1 METIMSQATIAD
13 ETLRSMGKLCIEHDP
28 DVFRS
33 VLDRIGDKWSLLLIG
48 ILEEGP
54 QRFTGLLRMTPG
66 ISRRMLTNTLR
77 ALERDGLVTRTIF
90 AEVPPRVEYRVTE
103 LGRTLSEPVLRL
115 AMWAADN
122 QATIIANRFGFDE
135 KAMGPNSD
143 LDETIVIGS
152 PSVTRVP
159 LK

>member
-1 METIMSQATIAD
+1 MSDAVIAD
-13 ETLRSMGKLCIEHDP
+13 QTLRSMGKLCIEHDP

-48 ILEEGP
+48 ILETGP
-54 QRFTGLLRMTPG
+54 KRFTELLRITPG

-90 AEVPPRVEYRVTE
+90 AEVPPRVEYRVTD
-103 LGRTLSEPVLRL
+103 LGRDLTAPVLTL
-115 AMWAADN
+115 ARWAADH
-122 QATIIANRFGFDE
+122 QERIIANRAAFDR
-135 KAMGPNSD
+135 AS
-143 LDETIVIGS
+143 
-152 PSVTRVP
+152 VP